1 MLTYFDV
8 IHLAT
13 CCHKNQ
19 LHNFAVRG
27 YLAITFSGKI
37 CPCNMPSVLCR
48 RYPVHN
54 VVLGKPPHT
63 TNLKLFLLF
72 NYTIIIVDHFMYQ
85 AYTFFIKY
93 LDFKFCSV
101 ISNIVTW

>member
-27 YLAITFSGKI
+27 YLVITFFGYLK
-37 CPCNMPSVLCR
+37 NNEKMPMQYLAIFHGLRGFRPGLTQTGAEQLQKMARGLKFRIYEAEGLYYLCSENKGADQLR
-48 RYPVHN
+48 
-54 VVLGKPPHT
+54 G
-63 TNLKLFLLF
+63 
-72 NYTIIIVDHFMYQ
+72 
-85 AYTFFIKY
+85 
-93 LDFKFCSV
+93 
-101 ISNIVTW
+101 

>member
-27 YLAITFSGKI
+27 YLAITFFGYLQNNEKMTIALFSDFSRSSGFPTRSDTNWAEQLQKMARGLKFRI
-37 CPCNMPSVLCR
+37 YEVEGLYYLCSENKGADQFR
-48 RYPVHN
+48 
-54 VVLGKPPHT
+54 G
-63 TNLKLFLLF
+63 
-72 NYTIIIVDHFMYQ
+72 
-85 AYTFFIKY
+85 
-93 LDFKFCSV
+93 
-101 ISNIVTW
+101 